1 MSVANAPFVGNARP
15 AVHDMAV
22 DDATTNPTES
32 QFGGH
37 ATEMETEA
45 VSASQPVGS
54 STKVWS
60 KKGKGKG
67 KASGT
72 AYQLAGRA
80 TKATKG
86 KSKAATVGGSASQ
99 PLCNA
104 RGMATETTKA
114 ARRTSSSQ
122 PITGIASRIRAH
134 QAERRASERLRG
146 YVGSGQP
153 AREPI
158 MVDLTIEEAAPE
170 TRTSIRCAWGNPGAR
185 GRESS
190 LQQLLYLPQRK
201 HSSGCKISKRRSCL
215 FGETKTTFSLYFLLF
230 MMGCVDVLKR
240 G

>member
-45 VSASQPVGS
+45 
-54 STKVWS
+54 S

-67 KASGT
+67 KAGGT

-99 PLCNA
+99 RCVMLEGWQPRLQ
-104 RGMATETTKA
+104 
-114 ARRTSSSQ
+114 RTSSSQ
-122 PITGIASRIRAH
+122 PTTGIASRIRAH

-158 MVDLTIEEAAPE
+158 MVDLTIEEAAQKRE
-170 TRTSIRCAWGNPGAR
+170 QVFDVHGAILEPG

-190 LQQLLYLPQRK
+190 LQQLLYLP
-201 HSSGCKISKRRSCL
+201 
-215 FGETKTTFSLYFLLF
+215 
-230 MMGCVDVLKR
+230 
-240 G
+240 